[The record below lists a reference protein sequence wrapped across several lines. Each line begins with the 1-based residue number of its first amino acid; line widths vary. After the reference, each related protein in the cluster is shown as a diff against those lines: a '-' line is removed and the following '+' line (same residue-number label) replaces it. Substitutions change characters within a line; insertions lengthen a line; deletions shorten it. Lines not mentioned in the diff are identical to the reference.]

1 MLYKVVLVAYISM
14 QVFSEVLITF
24 GRSSVYRLKRKGPST
39 DPCGTSQLTGEQGG
53 GTPIIDM
60 TGMLVVTFRG

>member
-1 MLYKVVLVAYISM
+1 MLYKVVLVAYISI

-39 DPCGTSQLTGEQGG
+39 DPCGTSQVTGEPGG
-53 GTPIIDM
+53 GDSHN
-60 TGMLVVTFRG
+60 